1 MILLPVSPF
10 KQKQQADCLAAC
22 CAMVLT
28 YLQIEIPYQRLLGLL
43 KVQTFGSIFHHL
55 KNLEVLGVSVLIGEG
70 DIDRLKHYLSL
81 GLPVIVFVDTGELQ
95 SYWVEQTNHAV
106 LVVGFDETANTSSLI
121 YLNDPEFLEAPKSVS
136 LAEFELAWLEKD
148 YLYAVIEK
156 RT

>member
-28 YLQIEIPYQRLLGLL
+28 YLQTKVSYQRLLRLL
-43 KVQTFGSIFHHL
+43 KVQTFGSVFHHL
-55 KNLEVLGVSVLIGEG
+55 KNLEVLGVSVLIDEG
-70 DIDRLKHYLSL
+70 DIDTLKHCLSL

-95 SYWVEQTNHAV
+95 SYWVDQTNHAV
-106 LVVGFDETANTSSLI
+106 LVVGLDEAANASGVI
-121 YLNDPEFLEAPKSVS
+121 YLNDPEFLEAPKHVP

-156 RT
+156 ST